1 MANIIL
7 IDDQDQGQVLTGVSK
22 LVTRSTDG
30 KVEFSLG
37 GGGAVSGGKT
47 IIYALPGG
55 PGQISAYT
63 EDSSPGDAEYSNNLG
78 TLLDGKLKIETTA
91 VGRDYNAD
99 WTLGANSQDVSGY
112 VGSIREG
119 ANFNSNTSKAKIT
132 NVSGS
137 NFKLTFNWSANSYD
151 KYNDTTTAI
160 GTVAVKKN
168 TALYSDTLEGG
179 FNGILAAGESVIVSI
194 TSATVNTNHDCPVMN
209 ITLSDFIAE
218 NVAHSVKLT
227 ASPYGAYTVQTAVNE
242 AVTSSVAE
250 DSAANEEYSNNLG
263 TLCDESVQITTTVDP
278 ENAEWE
284 IKESVVK
291 GYVMSSL
298 EPTSTTY
305 TPNTSSA
312 KITNISGKALKLS
325 FSWQTD
331 SIDYQGRPTTAGTV
345 SVKKGATL
353 YSTNSAGK
361 FDDMVADGE
370 SVFVYIT
377 SATADRLKDWPIEN
391 VTLTDFAVVQT
402 GGGIAKTVS
411 KADENGKFTFDN
423 KEYNI
428 NEPASLPTFQFQS
441 ADGIVV
447 TTTADSNHRFY
458 LWQIEKDGHSE
469 VLIPETVDS
478 STVIRPEYGTILSPV
493 FVETTEL
500 PMFRVGSTNYY
511 YWDDAMQ
518 AALKSQSK
526 TVGVYTYALPK
537 TESEAGRY
545 GTYAIADADGAMTY
559 TIPTGV
565 TLSIRNRLT
574 IPSGVVLQAHGS
586 GAWLTVNAKIQVS
599 KT

>member
-7 IDDQDQGQVLTGVSK
+7 INDQDQDQTLTGVTS
-22 LVTRSTDG
+22 LVSRGPDG
-30 KVEFSLG
+30 NVEFSVG
-37 GGGAVSGGKT
+37 GGGTVSGGKT

-55 PGQISAYT
+55 PGQISASAG
-63 EDSSPGDAEYSNNLG
+63 DSSSGDAEFSNDLG

-99 WTLGANSQDVSGY
+99 WTPGSNSQDVIGY
-112 VGSIREG
+112 VGSVMDG
-119 ANFNSNTSKAKIT
+119 PNFKSNTSKAKIT

-137 NFKLTFNWSANSYD
+137 DFKLTFNWSANSYD
-151 KYNDTTTAI
+151 EYNKKTTAI

-168 TALYSDTLEGG
+168 AALYSDTLEGG
-179 FNGILAAGESVIVSI
+179 FNGILAGGESVIVSI
-194 TSATVNTNHDCPVMN
+194 TSATVNRNNDRPVMN
-209 ITLSDFIAE
+209 ITLSDFTAE

-227 ASPYGAYTVQTAVNE
+227 ASPYGAYTVQTAANE
-242 AVTSSVAE
+242 TVTSSVAE
-250 DSAANEEYSNNLG
+250 DSAANDEYSNNLG
-263 TLCDESVQITTTVDP
+263 TLCDGSIQITTTVDP
-278 ENAEWE
+278 ENAEWK
-284 IKESVVK
+284 IKDSVVK

-312 KITNISGKALKLS
+312 KIKNISGKALKLS

-345 SVKKGATL
+345 SVKKGTTL

-361 FDDMVADGE
+361 FDAMVADGE

-391 VTLTDFAVVQT
+391 VTLTDFAAVQT
-402 GGGIAKTVS
+402 GGSVAKTVS

-428 NEPASLPTFQFQS
+428 NEPASLPTFPFQS
-441 ADGIVV
+441 TDGIVV
-447 TTTADSNHRFY
+447 TATADSNHRFY
-458 LWQIEKDGHSE
+458 LWQTEKDGRSE
-469 VLIPETVDS
+469 VLIPETVDG

-493 FVETTEL
+493 FEENTKL
-500 PMFRVGSTNYY
+500 PMFRVDSTDYY

-518 AALKSQSK
+518 AALKSESK
-526 TVGVYTYALPK
+526 AVEVYAYTLPK

-545 GTYAIADADGAMTY
+545 GTYAVADESGNMTY

-565 TLSIRNRLT
+565 TLSIRGNLM
-574 IPSGVVLQAHGS
+574 IPSGVALQAYGS

-599 KT
+599 RT

>member
-7 IDDQDQGQVLTGVSK
+7 INDQDQEQTLTGVSK
-22 LVTRSTDG
+22 LVTRGTDG
-30 KVEFSLG
+30 DVEFSLG

-55 PGQISAYT
+55 PGQISAST
-63 EDSSPGDAEYSNNLG
+63 EDSSSGDAEYSHNLG

-99 WTLGANSQDVSGY
+99 WTSGANSQDVSGY

-137 NFKLTFNWSANSYD
+137 DFKLTFNWSANSYD
-151 KYNDTTTAI
+151 EYNHTTTAI
-160 GTVAVKKN
+160 GTVAVEKN

-209 ITLSDFIAE
+209 ITLTDFTAE

-227 ASPYGAYTVQTAVNE
+227 ASPYGAYT
-242 AVTSSVAE
+242 
-250 DSAANEEYSNNLG
+250 
-263 TLCDESVQITTTVDP
+263 
-278 ENAEWE
+278 
-284 IKESVVK
+284 
-291 GYVMSSL
+291 
-298 EPTSTTY
+298 
-305 TPNTSSA
+305 
-312 KITNISGKALKLS
+312 
-325 FSWQTD
+325 
-331 SIDYQGRPTTAGTV
+331 
-345 SVKKGATL
+345 
-353 YSTNSAGK
+353 
-361 FDDMVADGE
+361 
-370 SVFVYIT
+370 
-377 SATADRLKDWPIEN
+377 
-391 VTLTDFAVVQT
+391 VQT

-447 TTTADSNHRFY
+447 TTAADSNHRFY
-458 LWQIEKDGHSE
+458 LWQTEKDGRSE

-493 FVETTEL
+493 FVETTVL
-500 PMFRVGSTNYY
+500 PMFRVDSTDYY
-511 YWDDAMQ
+511 YWDDAIQ

-526 TVGVYTYALPK
+526 TVEVYAYTFPK

-545 GTYAIADADGAMTY
+545 GTYAIADADGAMNY

-586 GAWLTVNAKIQVS
+586 SAWLTVNAKIQVS